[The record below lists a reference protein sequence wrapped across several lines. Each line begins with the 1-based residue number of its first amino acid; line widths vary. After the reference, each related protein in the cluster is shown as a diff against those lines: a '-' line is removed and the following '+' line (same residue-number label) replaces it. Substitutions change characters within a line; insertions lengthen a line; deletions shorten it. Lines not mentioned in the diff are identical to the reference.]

1 MPSSPRAPGGAAP
14 QTAPLPEPVG
24 VSFVMPVLNEAR
36 YLRAA
41 VLSVLEQRFEGEREV
56 ILALGQS
63 SDGTEAIAAALVD
76 EDARIRLVRNPGTD
90 IPIGLNLAIRAARYP
105 VVVRVDAHT
114 TLPVDYTELGIA
126 ALRRTGAANL
136 GGLMHAVGA
145 PGAQAAIA
153 KAYNSRFGLGGGAY
167 HGGQVSEGPAESAYM
182 GIMRRDAVLG
192 VGGFDETLKRGEDW
206 DLNRRLRE
214 AGHLVWLEPS
224 LVVSYW
230 PRDTWAKLVR
240 QFFATGRWRAELVRR
255 SRGRNPLRYFA
266 PPALLVLLVLV
277 VVVALLQLLGVLG
290 GVAGLVASAVY
301 LVPLCYLGLLVVV
314 CTRSGGSLLDR
325 LRFAR
330 AIATMHLAWGAG
342 FVVGVLRGARDA
354 VDTSRAES

>member
-14 QTAPLPEPVG
+14 GLAPLPEPVG

-41 VLSVLEQRFEGEREV
+41 VLSVLEQRFDGEREV
-56 ILALGQS
+56 ILALGPS
-63 SDGTEAIAAALVD
+63 SDGTETIATTLAA
-76 EDARIRLVRNPGTD
+76 EDSRVRIVRNPGTD
-90 IPIGLNLAIRAARYP
+90 IPIGMNLAIRAARHP

-114 TLPVDYTELGIA
+114 TLPADYTERGVA

-136 GGLMHAVGA
+136 GGLMHAVGER
-145 PGAQAAIA
+145 GAQAAIA

-167 HGGQVSEGPAESAYM
+167 HGGQPSEGPAESAYM
-182 GIMRRDAVLG
+182 GIMRRDAVLA
-192 VGGFDETLKRGEDW
+192 VGGFDESLKRGEDW

-214 AGHLVWLEPS
+214 AGQLVWLDPS

-230 PRDTWAKLVR
+230 PRDTWAKLAR

-266 PPALLVLLVLV
+266 PPALLALLVLTLV
-277 VVVALLQLLGVLG
+277 IAVLQLLGVLG
-290 GVAGLVASAVY
+290 GVWSLVASAVY
-301 LVPLCYLGLLVVV
+301 LVPLSYLGLLVVV
-314 CTRSGGSLLDR
+314 CGRSGGSVLDR
-325 LRFAR
+325 MRFAR

-342 FVVGVLRGARDA
+342 FVIGAVRGARDA